1 MIDPNMAT
9 MLCFVTTDAMLEKRD
24 LQRLFLQSVEQSF
37 NCITIDGDMSTNDT
51 AICLANGQAGVP
63 ALSPEDQSYQ
73 TFSEGLNFVTRNLAR
88 MIVEDGEGVSTF
100 ADVPVK
106 GAATYQAARKPA
118 EPVANSTLP
127 KCTWYGEDRTSRR

>member
-1 MIDPNMAT
+1 MIDTNMAT

-37 NCITIDGDMSTNDT
+37 NCITVDGDMSTNDT

-73 TFSEGLNFVTRNLAR
+73 TFSESLHFVTRNIAR
-88 MIVEDGEGVSTF
+88 MIVEDSERVSKF
-100 ADVPVK
+100 VEVHVIWD
-106 GAATYQAARKPA
+106 ATYPHARK
-118 EPVANSTLP
+118 
-127 KCTWYGEDRTSRR
+127 